1 MMKQYQF
8 WTKNEQHLIKI
19 VICETREANFVI
31 KLVCKSIN
39 RDTHVTGK
47 VIFVN
52 FVPVIWK
59 MMKIRCIDPLQY
71 PSLLIENEKSMIGK
85 VHPF

>member
-1 MMKQYQF
+1 MQNEHF
-8 WTKNEQHLIKI
+8 WTKNEQNLIKI
-19 VICETREANFVI
+19 VTSEKRGVDFVI
-31 KLVCKSIN
+31 KIVCKSIN
-39 RDTHVTGK
+39 RDEHVTAK